1 MNNKDS
7 FHILMINPPMGS
19 PAVPPLAL
27 AQTASYLAG
36 PGLSIEQYDANLD
49 FFLNHLL
56 TSKQLAA
63 LMNRILNRKRPSSLP
78 HAETIL
84 ADLKKNPEKWTRK
97 ITEVSRNLKVLRTE
111 EFYKPE
117 SFITALKEIK
127 DLLDMASLAYSPS
140 QFRWGR
146 YTNASIQKWSQAK
159 TFFENTNTNPFLSFL
174 QDRLVSK
181 LANSKLGLLI
191 LFVSV
196 PDQLPAALTIAHFTK
211 NQHPDLHIALQSNHQ
226 MQTGAADLI
235 DSLLPETDPKP
246 LLKLIGK
253 LGGPGEQYKM
263 AWPDFSGLPLHDYL
277 APDIVLPFKIPDNFE
292 ADTLTSSSFL
302 TFAAEQQQKLN
313 VKGFLS
319 EDTRISPVYMAK
331 LSDEIDGKQLSFVLG
346 LKCDWN
352 TSPGPGEFTA
362 AYKTA
367 VRMIHWQNP
376 KGKSKSLI
384 KTLLNVSKAGI
395 WNHVSIPHNQDRNLI
410 KELAHFM
417 ASNPNIAHSWDHPSP
432 ISSPFHG
439 PAPLKQNVLKAYAH
453 VTPLPGQSFSCNLNE
468 PAYLLLYLKRHGLK
482 KVFYWRVKDNQCT
495 VYNLGHNITYHFANP
510 QGLPQGYL
518 DEICQMVE
526 AGGSVGTRWVRYNL
540 ERAFLIGY
548 ALEEGVII
556 GNSSLKQPRDEYVEA
571 VNKQTGLD
579 LAHYLERGY
588 TSVRPEYRGMGIGT
602 RLLEGLTAR
611 ADKKKL
617 FSIIGADNV
626 AAQKM
631 ALRNNTKQIAT
642 FYSQHMGKEV
652 GVWVPDGQ
660 ELS

>member
-1 MNNKDS
+1 
-7 FHILMINPPMGS
+7 MINPPMES
-19 PAVPPLAL
+19 LAVPPLAL
-27 AQTASYLAG
+27 AQTAAYLAG
-36 PGLSIEQYDANLD
+36 PSLSIEQYDANLD

-56 TSKQLAA
+56 TSKQLAV
-63 LMNRILNRKRPSSLP
+63 LMNRILDRKKPSSLP

-84 ADLKKNPEKWTRK
+84 ADLKKNPEKWTQK
-97 ITEVSRNLKVLRTE
+97 ITEVSRNLEVLRTE

-117 SFITALKEIK
+117 SFITALKGIK

-140 QFRWGR
+140 QFRRGR

-174 QDRLVSK
+174 QEKLSSK

-211 NQHPDLHIALQSNHQ
+211 NQRPDLHIALQSNHQ
-226 MQTGAADLI
+226 MQTGAANLI

-263 AWPDFSGLPLHDYL
+263 AWPDFSGLPLRDYL

-292 ADTLTSSSFL
+292 ADILTSSSFL
-302 TFAAEQQQKLN
+302 TFVAEQQQKLN
-313 VKGFLS
+313 VKDFLS
-319 EDTRISPVYMAK
+319 EDTRISSAYMAK

-352 TSPGPGEFTA
+352 TSPGLDEFTA
-362 AYKTA
+362 AYKA
-367 VRMIHWQNP
+367 GVRMIHWQNP
-376 KGKSKSLI
+376 KGKSESLI
-384 KTLLNVSKAGI
+384 KTLLDVYKAGI
-395 WNHVSIPHNQDRNLI
+395 WNHVAIHRKQECNLI
-410 KELAHFM
+410 KELAHFIS
-417 ASNPNIAHSWDHPSP
+417 SNPNIAHSWDRPSP
-432 ISSPFHG
+432 AAVPFSG
-439 PAPLKQNVLKAYAH
+439 PAPLKQNLLKAYTQ
-453 VTPLPGQSFSCNLNE
+453 VSPLPGQSFSYNLNE

-482 KVFYWRVKDNQCT
+482 KVYCWRVMDNRHT
-495 VYNLGHNITYHFANP
+495 VYKPGRNITYHFANP
-510 QGLPQGYL
+510 RDLPQGYL
-518 DEICQMVE
+518 DEICRMVE
-526 AGGSVGTRWVRYNL
+526 AGGSVRTKWIRYNL

-548 ALEEGVII
+548 ALEEDVIV

-571 VNKQTGLD
+571 VNKQTGFD
-579 LAHYLERGY
+579 LGYYLERGY

-611 ADKKKL
+611 AGKKKI

-642 FYSQHMGKEV
+642 FYSQRMGKEV

-660 ELS
+660 ELG

>member
-1 MNNKDS
+1 MNNKDP

-19 PAVPPLAL
+19 PAVPPLAP
-27 AQTASYLAG
+27 AQTAAYLTG

-56 TSKQLAA
+56 APRQLTA

-84 ADLKKNPEKWTRK
+84 PDLKKNPEKWTRK
-97 ITEVSRNLKVLRTE
+97 ITEVNRNLEALRTE

-117 SFITALKEIK
+117 SFITAHKEIQ
-127 DLLDMASLAYSPS
+127 DMLDMASLAYSPS
-140 QFRWGR
+140 QFRWGC

-211 NQHPDLHIALQSNHQ
+211 NQRPDLHIALQSNHQ
-226 MQTGAADLI
+226 IQTGAADLI
-235 DSLLPETDPKP
+235 DSLLPETDLKS
-246 LLKLIGK
+246 LLKLIEQ
-253 LGGPGEQYKM
+253 LGGFGERCKT
-263 AWPDFSGLPLHDYL
+263 AWPDFSGLPLQDYL
-277 APDIVLPFKIPDNFE
+277 APCIVLPLKIPDNF
-292 ADTLTSSSFL
+292 ALDSLPSSSFL
-302 TFAAEQQQKLN
+302 TFVAKQKQRLN
-313 VKGFLS
+313 LKGFLS
-319 EDTRISPVYMAK
+319 EDTRISPAYMTK
-331 LSDEIDGKQLSFVLG
+331 LSHEIDGKQLSFVLG

-352 TSPGPGEFTA
+352 TSPGPDEFTTTHKA
-362 AYKTA
+362 G

-376 KGKSKSLI
+376 KGKSKSLV
-384 KTLLNVSKAGI
+384 KTLVDTSRARI
-395 WNHVSIPHNQDRNLI
+395 WNHVSIPHNQDRSLI

-417 ASNPNIAHSWDHPSP
+417 ASNPNIAHSWDHLSP
-432 ISSPFHG
+432 ISSLFPD
-439 PAPLKQNVLKAYAH
+439 PASLKQNVLKAYTH
-453 VTPLPGQSFSCNLNE
+453 ITSLPGQSFSCSLNE
-468 PAYLLLYLKRHGLK
+468 PVYLLLYLKRHGLK
-482 KVFYWRVKDNQCT
+482 KVFYWRVKDNQYT
-495 VYNLGHNITYHFANP
+495 VYNMGYNITYHFANP
-510 QGLPQGYL
+510 RDLPHGYL
-518 DEICQMVE
+518 DEICRMVE

-602 RLLEGLTAR
+602 RLLEGLTTR
-611 ADKKKL
+611 TNKKKL
-617 FSIIGADNV
+617 FSIIGADNI

-631 ALRNNTKQIAT
+631 ALRNNTKQIAA

-660 ELS
+660 ELG